1 MMQSLTEQTTA
12 STFEVM
18 ETMFFLPVEQNPR
31 ISIEDSG
38 LCDPEEVRAAGISFS
53 GTVSSGRIRIFIPEK
68 LLCMMAENLMGL
80 NTEEVTSED
89 TAGTLTEALNMIAG
103 NALRKIDDR
112 FSSHLGLPE
121 SIDPS
126 ELKNTRNPLIF
137 ETIGG
142 RMAIE
147 TTLHQTGGTGFSNEA

>member
-12 STFEVM
+12 STSEVM
-18 ETMFFLPVEQNPR
+18 ETMFFLPVEKNPR
-31 ISIEDSG
+31 ISIKDSG

-53 GTVSSGRIRIFIPEK
+53 GTVSGSIRIFIPES
-68 LLCMMAENLMGL
+68 LLCMMAESLMGL
-80 NTEEVTSED
+80 NTEDVTSED

-121 SIDPS
+121 PIDPQ
-126 ELKNTRNPLIF
+126 ELQKARNPLIF

-147 TTLHQTGGTGFSNEA
+147 TAIHQTGRTGVSNEA